1 MFIKQKERE
10 DNQMEKDFKFP
21 TLEQDKI
28 NFSSKSKQS
37 LFETYRMLSDIISKR
52 MYVQYRF
59 NNILEYDDIKQL
71 ADLSLWKLLDKY
83 NPQLNT
89 TFSSFAW
96 SKLSNLI
103 RDEIRVITKSR
114 NIGREL
120 ENNKLSINDDNMS
133 LTIIDNNNYE
143 EKEGRLIKAIE
154 TMLDKSS
161 FNERVKN
168 IFKQCVLYNVPQI
181 KIAEQYKI
189 SESAISI
196 HVRKV
201 KRYLQQQK
209 EYLEY

>member
-1 MFIKQKERE
+1 MY
-10 DNQMEKDFKFP
+10 
-21 TLEQDKI
+21 
-28 NFSSKSKQS
+28 SK
-37 LFETYRMLSDIISKR
+37 
-52 MYVQYRF
+52 YRF
-59 NNILEYDDIKQL
+59 NNILEYEDIKQL

-89 TFSSFAW
+89 SFSTFAW

-103 RDEIRVITKSR
+103 KDEIRVITKSR
-114 NIGREL
+114 NIGREM
-120 ENNKLSINDDNMS
+120 ENTKLSINDDNMP

-154 TMLDKSS
+154 TMLEKSTFNDK
-161 FNERVKN
+161 VKN

-181 KIAEQYKI
+181 KIAKQYKI

-201 KRYLQQQK
+201 KQYLKQQK